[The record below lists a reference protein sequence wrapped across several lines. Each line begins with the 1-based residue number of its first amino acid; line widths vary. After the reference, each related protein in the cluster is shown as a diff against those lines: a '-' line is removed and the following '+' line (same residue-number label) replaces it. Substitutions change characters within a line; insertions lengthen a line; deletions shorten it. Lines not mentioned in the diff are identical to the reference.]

1 MNTHQSSQPISL
13 SFRLN
18 DKNLR
23 KRYLN
28 QIFPLC
34 PRVKPSFFLRHL
46 IVVARLAGLALMG
59 CRSRPARLGEDRSDL
74 AILENF
80 NRTHFIKTRIYSNM
94 YIVWC
99 IECICLSIVNNYNIL
114 DMKVCPRKLTKITHY
129 RRGRHSA
136 VSGVEFICVYYLF
149 VYIHILY
156 QYHSLPHE

>member
-34 PRVKPSFFLRHL
+34 PRVKPSFFFLRHL
-46 IVVARLAGLALMG
+46 IVVARLAGPALMG
-59 CRSRPARLGEDRSDL
+59 CRGRPARLGEDRSDL

-136 VSGVEFICVYYLF
+136 ISGYLCLLSIC
-149 VYIHILY
+149 IHSY
-156 QYHSLPHE
+156 SLSISQSTT